1 MKITDANIEPH
12 MHPKLDFYLIRLIT
26 QAMEKNEVDVVSLTG
41 YNSNI
46 FPEVKSQVED
56 TFTGANIDD
65 KGIILP
71 DGKVLLNAAEYDTK
85 EEFHILSV
93 GYSFDT
99 TGDKVEIRRLI
110 DTSLENKA
118 FIFITHP
125 FADEKTRTIGHISN
139 EGEKLLEDLCRE
151 YEGDLALE
159 WNGYCV
165 KELRLALKVLVNGS
179 FKIPLLKKSV
189 EKILRTEFDKKVE
202 YHDVN
207 EKVLEFA
214 EKLKSKGVYTPI
226 VAGTDL
232 HIGNSIDDLN
242 AIGTSRIIVDL
253 EGETASD
260 LICSLKEQVRRGNH
274 RNIMETVSIG
284 HFIQAYGLPMLLP
297 NIYEKTEA

>member
-125 FADEKTRTIGHISN
+125 FADEKTRTIG
-139 EGEKLLEDLCRE
+139 
-151 YEGDLALE
+151 
-159 WNGYCV
+159 
-165 KELRLALKVLVNGS
+165 
-179 FKIPLLKKSV
+179 
-189 EKILRTEFDKKVE
+189 
-202 YHDVN
+202 
-207 EKVLEFA
+207 
-214 EKLKSKGVYTPI
+214 
-226 VAGTDL
+226 
-232 HIGNSIDDLN
+232 
-242 AIGTSRIIVDL
+242 
-253 EGETASD
+253 
-260 LICSLKEQVRRGNH
+260 
-274 RNIMETVSIG
+274 
-284 HFIQAYGLPMLLP
+284 
-297 NIYEKTEA
+297 